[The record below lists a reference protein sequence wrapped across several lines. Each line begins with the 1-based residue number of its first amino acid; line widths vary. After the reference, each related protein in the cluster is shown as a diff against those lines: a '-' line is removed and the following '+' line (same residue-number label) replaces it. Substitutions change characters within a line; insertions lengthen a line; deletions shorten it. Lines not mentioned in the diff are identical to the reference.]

1 MGGVDLTI
9 AGLIVAV
16 LHHDADTSRH
26 IAGDTDQDPQSPEGQ
41 SRDPSASPA
50 GPNMVTFSDG
60 TQLPLRATQVPKIH
74 IYEQQHSDGTS
85 SLTSINS
92 NPGGGPH
99 TNIVSVEQDP
109 ETGQPVV
116 DLVINDPKLRDMEAI
131 SKSDIGAVRVAMHA
145 VHPRKNKDD
154 TKTLIPPWTFELRDG
169 QPSVVPPPPQAKDN
183 TGIQVDTQRS
193 ANATQAPGNVLQTPV
208 NTSPV
213 MANPPAP
220 QIHSALADL
229 VNSDSDMLDSSMPQE
244 QPGDDNPNPLSC
256 FPLATERSDDCLRQQ

>member
-1 MGGVDLTI
+1 
-9 AGLIVAV
+9 
-16 LHHDADTSRH
+16 
-26 IAGDTDQDPQSPEGQ
+26 
-41 SRDPSASPA
+41 
-50 GPNMVTFSDG
+50 MVTFSDG

-85 SLTSINS
+85 TLTSINS

-131 SKSDIGAVRVAMHA
+131 VSYLQSKSDIGAVRVAMHA

-154 TKTLIPPWTFELRDG
+154 TKTLIPPWTFDPRDG
-169 QPSVVPPPPQAKDN
+169 QPSVVPSPPQAKDN

-193 ANATQAPGNVLQTPV
+193 ANATQAPGNVLQTSV

-229 VNSDSDMLDSSMPQE
+229 VNPDSDMLDLSMPQE
-244 QPGDDNPNPLSC
+244 QAGDDNPNPLSC
-256 FPLATERSDDCLRQQ
+256 FPVATERSDDCLRQQ